1 MTCRYLELAEAVAVL
16 GGAVTDGVA
25 RCGEPA
31 AYRTRIHR
39 ELTDD
44 SVVVTIRADLCHF
57 HDAQARAYAGY
68 GGSWVRRT

>member
-1 MTCRYLELAEAVAVL
+1 MTCRNVELAEAVAAL
-16 GGAVTDGVA
+16 GGAAADGMA

-44 SVVVTIRADLCHF
+44 SVVVTIRADLCHG
-57 HDAQARAYAGY
+57 HDAQARSDAGY
-68 GGSWVRRT
+68 GGSWVKRT